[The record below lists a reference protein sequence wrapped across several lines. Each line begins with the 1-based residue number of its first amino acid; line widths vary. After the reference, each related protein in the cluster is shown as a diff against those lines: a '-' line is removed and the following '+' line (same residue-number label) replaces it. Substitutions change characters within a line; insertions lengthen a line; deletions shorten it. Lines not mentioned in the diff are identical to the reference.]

1 MNASWNRSDLDD
13 DNDYWTIILMVPATF
28 HDRSGPLTNAR
39 PIAFLEEPLGG
50 VLFTLTMILFDIIS
64 TSLDSWNA
72 ISDYVEENFLGNKLS
87 FLDEERHDG
96 LLFDDDTFSRSR
108 QYSWVITSIGEFIP
122 IIQKMSEQYKEV
134 MDWIIKRKSSI
145 AENKNVRL
153 DDQEYQEQFVALEAR
168 FQDQKKRAEALR
180 DGVNHPKTDVLT

>member
-1 MNASWNRSDLDD
+1 LQ
-13 DNDYWTIILMVPATF
+13 
-28 HDRSGPLTNAR
+28 
-39 PIAFLEEPLGG
+39 E
-50 VLFTLTMILFDIIS
+50 LTMMLFEIIS
-64 TSLDSWNA
+64 RSLGDWTA
-72 ISDYVEENFLGNKLS
+72 ISDYVENFIGSKFS
-87 FLDEERHDG
+87 FLDEEQHDG

-134 MDWIIKRKSSI
+134 MDWIIKRKSGI
-145 AENKNVRL
+145 AENKTVRL
-153 DDQEYQEQFVALEAR
+153 DDQEYQELFVALEAR